1 MSTSQSSKSKV
12 SCQHQSRRVGA
23 FGASWGPIPLWPTR
37 SSPAVTTSGC
47 DIRLENIRNIKIW
60 AVRSISLTCGWPR
73 WWMSNWLQIFP
84 GHPVVA
90 KRFSLARD
98 HLRINKSPHEN
109 VLSTWMQKKL
119 LNWPVLG
126 AWGHKIQVKICF
138 LLVKN
143 ENNKERIN
151 FSYLNNRALSIWAGL
166 FSCG

>member
-12 SCQHQSRRVGA
+12 SCHHQSRRVGA
-23 FGASWGPIPLWPTR
+23 SGASWGPIPPGPTR
-37 SSPAVTTSGC
+37 SSPAVKTSGW
-47 DIRLENIRNIKIW
+47 DENINNIKIC

-98 HLRINKSPHEN
+98 HLRINRKCFVHTN
-109 VLSTWMQKKL
+109 AKHKL
-119 LNWPVLG
+119 PNWQVSG
-126 AWGHKIQVKICF
+126 ARVKICF

-143 ENNKERIN
+143 ENNKERVN